1 MNRALQIIGVVI
13 LSLATAG
20 ADPTSSAAMATAI
33 GEAFLN
39 GSALTRSSAVL
50 TGDRLATGASAALV
64 LHLPGSSIHLGPNSE
79 ARYRGTSLELIAGS
93 AEVHGRES
101 IVTGGYTLT
110 PTAESRFTVQRARTQ
125 TALHLLSGS
134 LQLRRGT
141 HAATIVTPGNY
152 TLQDDAPAPPVK
164 HRSFTKALPIAAGA
178 AAGASVVIAHWL
190 TGKAAASSS
199 SCISGKSPT
208 SCK

>member
-1 MNRALQIIGVVI
+1 MNRALQITGIVI
-13 LSLATAG
+13 LSLASAL
-20 ADPTSSAAMATAI
+20 ADPTTSAAMATAI

-39 GSALTRSSAVL
+39 GNAVTRSSAVL
-50 TGDRLATGASAALV
+50 DGDRLSTGASSALV
-64 LHLPGSSIHLGPNSE
+64 LHLSGSSIHLGPNSE
-79 ARYRGTSLELIAGS
+79 ARYRATSLELISGS

-101 IVTGGYTLT
+101 IVTGRYILI

-125 TALHLLSGS
+125 TALHLLSGR
-134 LQLRRGT
+134 LQLRRGNDT
-141 HAATIVTPGNY
+141 STIAAPGDY

-164 HRSFTKALPIAAGA
+164 HHGITKALPIAAGS
-178 AAGASVVIAHWL
+178 AAGTSIVIAHWL
-190 TGKAAASSS
+190 TGKQASGST